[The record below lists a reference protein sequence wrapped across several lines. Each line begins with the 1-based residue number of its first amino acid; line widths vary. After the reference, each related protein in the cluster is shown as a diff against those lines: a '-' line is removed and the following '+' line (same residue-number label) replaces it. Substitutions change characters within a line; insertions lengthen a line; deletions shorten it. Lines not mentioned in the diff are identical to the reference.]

1 MTNPDRQGGD
11 VAAFTT
17 GLAPPP
23 APDLSSDAA
32 LLHALDTRNLTSRKA
47 ERDAVAGR
55 AAEALRLAA
64 QLLEPKVQFVALE
77 KSTLR
82 TPDEIH
88 QWAER
93 QEKKL
98 LAALA
103 DGPVQ
108 VT

>member
-1 MTNPDRQGGD
+1 M
-11 VAAFTT
+11 
-17 GLAPPP
+17 L
-23 APDLSSDAA
+23 LAA
-32 LLHALDTRNLTSRKA
+32 LDSRNLTSRKA
-47 ERDAVAGR
+47 ERDAVASR
-55 AAEALRLAA
+55 AADALRRAA

-82 TPDEIH
+82 TPGEIR
-88 QWAER
+88 QWADR

-108 VT
+108 VA